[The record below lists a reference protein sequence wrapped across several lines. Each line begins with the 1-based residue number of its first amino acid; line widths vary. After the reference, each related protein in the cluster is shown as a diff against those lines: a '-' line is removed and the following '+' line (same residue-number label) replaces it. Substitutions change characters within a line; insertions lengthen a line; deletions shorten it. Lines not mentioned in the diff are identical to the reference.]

1 MGKID
6 FQELNTR
13 LAPHGHGLVT
23 QWLSGG
29 KINGPEWRCG
39 SINGGAGNSFGV
51 NLTTFRWGDLN
62 AGATHKGGG
71 DLISLYAAI
80 NSVSNISAARTLAT
94 LIGFESNTG
103 DDVRNNPPKMISQKH
118 GAPSGLWKWQNERG
132 SLLGIT
138 VRYDYLEDNKPKK
151 QFYQWHFDDKLMS
164 WVPKS
169 IAENRPLYNLP
180 TIINNPTKKI
190 LIVEGETSVDAAQ
203 KMLGNSVIVTT
214 WIGGSK
220 AVKKTNWT
228 PLTSRDV
235 VIWPDNDEAGF
246 DAAVNIGLLLQPL
259 VSTLKVYEVDKLKL
273 PVSFD
278 AADVLKSDISPKKM
292 FADLLTVERF
302 LKPISSPQIQSSATT
317 PIPSVKLAEVEVL
330 SNEPTLADVKQ
341 SIEIDVDGGVDKFER
356 LRLNTLWDQLGLQW
370 NFAHTIVNCNM
381 VNVYYILTRHERYA
395 SKFFQDDFKSKRYYG
410 ETEWREGMEYQ
421 ILFDM
426 QGKFG
431 LAKIS
436 LTSVK
441 EALSKLFLEN
451 RRNLLKEYLES
462 LIWDQAPRI
471 DRFFIEYYGAHDTTY
486 SAAVSKNFWIGMVRR
501 ATKPSTKFDN
511 MVIIEGV
518 QGVKKS
524 SSLEAIGGKYYLVM
538 GDDPSNKDFFLKL
551 IGTMLVEVAEL
562 DSFRKAEATTL
573 KRVLS
578 TNTDN
583 FRKPYASEA
592 AEHPRTC
599 ILVGT
604 TNKKDYL
611 SDTTG
616 NRRYWPIEA
625 TEIDLDGIKRDRDQ
639 LFAEAYLRAQTDETH
654 WEVPTEHLN
663 KIYENR
669 MNIDKDDSPEND
681 PWYGIAL
688 KYQENIFGTFD
699 IAEFMVD
706 EFKGLGM
713 DIGKISNRDRGRV
726 AKILRHIGYKQTR
739 EILDNGSRVRTWT
752 KLHDGTIELKPDLK
766 KPINYAPQTAHE
778 AEVINN
784 ARNNPY

>member
-1 MGKID
+1 MSKID
-6 FQELNTR
+6 FEQLKIA

-29 KINGPEWRCG
+29 KINGQEWRCG
-39 SINGGAGNSFGV
+39 SIEGGAGNSFGV

-62 AGATHKGGG
+62 AGATNKGGG
-71 DLISLYAAI
+71 DLISLYATK
-80 NSVSNISAARTLAT
+80 NNVSQIQAAKELAD
-94 LIGFESNTG
+94 LIGFQPNTN
-103 DDVRNNPPKMISQKH
+103 DDLRNNPPKMISPRF
-118 GAPSGLWKWQNERG
+118 GNPAGTWQWRNERG

-138 VRYDYLEDNKPKK
+138 VRYEYLEDNRPKK
-151 QFYQWHFDDKLMS
+151 QFYQWHFSETELK

-169 IAENRPLYNLP
+169 IPENRPLYNLP
-180 TIINNPTKKI
+180 SIINNPDKKI

-228 PLTSRDV
+228 PLTNRNV

-246 DAAVNIGLLLQPL
+246 EAALQIGVILQPL
-259 VSTLKVYEVDKLKL
+259 VSTLKVYEVDKLEL
-273 PVSFD
+273 PDSFD
-278 AADVLKSDISPKKM
+278 AADVLKSDISAKQI
-292 FADLLTVERF
+292 FADLTKVERII
-302 LKPISSPQIQSSATT
+302 KPFASPQTKPSATT
-317 PIPSVKLAEVEVL
+317 PIPSVKLSEVEVI
-330 SNEPTLADVKQ
+330 SNEPTLSDVKN
-341 SIEIDVDGGVDKFER
+341 SIEIDIDGGVDKFER
-356 LRLNTLWDQLGLQW
+356 LALSNLWTELGLQW
-370 NFAHTIVNCNM
+370 NFGRTLVNCNM
-381 VNVYYILTRHERYA
+381 VNVYYILTRHERY
-395 SKFFQDDFKSKRYYG
+395 SGKFFQDDFKSKRYYG
-410 ETEWREGMEYQ
+410 NTEWKDGMEYQ

-436 LTSVK
+436 LTAVK

-462 LIWDQAPRI
+462 NTWDGTPRI

-524 SSLEAIGGKYYLVM
+524 SSLEAIAKEYYLVM
-538 GDDPSNKDFFLKL
+538 GEEPNNKDFFVKL

-573 KRVLS
+573 KRILS

-592 AEHPRTC
+592 MDHPRTC
-599 ILVGT
+599 IFVGT

-625 TEIDLDGIKRDRDQ
+625 TKIDLEAIIRDRDQ
-639 LFAEAYLRAQTDETH
+639 LFAEAYQRAQTNETH
-654 WEVPTEHLN
+654 WEVPEQHLA
-663 KIYENR
+663 KIYDNR
-669 MNIDKDDSPEND
+669 MSIDKDDSPEND
-681 PWYGIAL
+681 PWYGMVL

-706 EFKGLGM
+706 EFKGLNM

-726 AKILRHIGYKQTR
+726 AKILRHLGYKQTR
-739 EILDNGSRVRTWT
+739 EDLPNGSKVRIWT
-752 KLHDGTIELKPDLK
+752 KVKPETIELKPEMK
-766 KPINYAPQTAHE
+766 KPINCAPQTALE
-778 AEVINN
+778 AEAMNN